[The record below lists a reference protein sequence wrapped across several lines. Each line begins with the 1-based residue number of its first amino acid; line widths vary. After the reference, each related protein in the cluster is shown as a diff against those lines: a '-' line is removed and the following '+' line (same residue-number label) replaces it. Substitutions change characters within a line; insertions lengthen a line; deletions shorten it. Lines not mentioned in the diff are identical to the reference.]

1 MGELLCPELGPGGRV
16 VGGASC
22 TRWRDARGAPVPGG
36 ETLEVSLYLDSA
48 PEMQMKLELY
58 QVQLDIHWV

>member
-1 MGELLCPELGPGGRV
+1 MGELLCLDLVQVEESLEV
-16 VGGASC
+16 L
-22 TRWRDARGAPVPGG
+22 PVPGG
-36 ETLEVSLYLDSA
+36 ETLEVPLYLDSA